1 MDVIR
6 AILRE
11 HPEPWRRA
19 LLVAGGAGIA
29 NAAILG
35 LINRGAAIAASD
47 NGDVGLRLVV
57 MFAVCMVAFYYG
69 KRYAL
74 IQASVV
80 VEHMVRDRLLRVA
93 DAMRRTELEL
103 VEHLGR
109 GELYSKLAK
118 DTGLI
123 SQSGLILVN
132 AAQQSFVLVFCLCY
146 IAWLSKAAFVATVVT
161 ISVGVVIYMRHADRL
176 GRILQRLTET
186 EAELIDVVSH
196 MVDGF
201 KEIRLDRKKNDALY
215 TRLIGVSGTTRDL
228 KIDAQ
233 TGFCVDIMFSDLFFY
248 SLLAVVVFLL
258 PRFMP
263 TYGAVV
269 LMTTA
274 AILFIIGPLQM
285 VVQAAPVFE
294 RAKTALENLND
305 LERQLDGSAGPIG
318 TPRSSPIGG
327 ADTLD
332 PDGQAN
338 RAPAVSIF
346 RGFSSVSLDG
356 ACFTYGLSHG
366 LSSRQAQAGTG
377 GSVTGGFSVGPLD
390 LRVARGETLFLVG
403 GNGSG
408 KTTML
413 KTLTG
418 LYLPQR
424 GGLKVDHTLIDRHN
438 VQDYRELFSTVF
450 TQFHLFDRLYGL
462 EHVDEAK
469 VTAVLEELE
478 LADKTRFENGRFTN
492 LDLSTGQRKRLA
504 LAICLL
510 EDKDILVF
518 DEWAADQDPRF
529 RKHFY
534 EHVLSRLKAQGKT
547 IIAATHD
554 DRFWGVADR
563 VIRLEYGVIADES
576 GRH

>member
-19 LLVAGGAGIA
+19 LLVAGGAGVA

-35 LINRGAAIAASD
+35 LINRGAAIAATD
-47 NGDVGLRLVV
+47 NGEVGFRLVV
-57 MFAVCMVAFYYG
+57 MFAFCIVAFYYG

-80 VEHMVRDRLLRVA
+80 VEHMVRNRLLRVA
-93 DAMRRTELEL
+93 DRMRRTELEI

-132 AAQQSFVLVFCLCY
+132 AAQQSFVLAFCLCY
-146 IAWLSKAAFVATVVT
+146 IAWLSKAAFAATIVT
-161 ISVGVVIYMRHADRL
+161 ISVGVVVYMRHAHRL
-176 GRILQRLTET
+176 ESILQRLTVK

-201 KEIRLDRKKNDALY
+201 KEIRLNRRKNDAIY
-215 TRLIGVSGTTRDL
+215 ERLVGVSGTTRDL

-233 TGFCVDIMFSDLFFY
+233 TAFCVDIMFSDLFFY

-294 RAKTALENLND
+294 RAKTALANLDD
-305 LERQLDGSAGPIG
+305 LERQLESSLGAAPVGP
-318 TPRSSPIGG
+318 
-327 ADTLD
+327 
-332 PDGQAN
+332 
-338 RAPAVSIF
+338 RAVTAFNAFTSLT
-346 RGFSSVSLDG
+346 LDG
-356 ACFTYGLSHG
+356 ACFTYGVSLG
-366 LSSRQAQAGTG
+366 RGQTSSQNG
-377 GSVTGGFSVGPLD
+377 GGFSVGPLH
-390 LRVARGETLFLVG
+390 LTIARGETIFLVG

-413 KTLTG
+413 KVLTG

-424 GGLKVDHTLIDRHN
+424 GAIRVDRAFVDQHN
-438 VQDYRELFSTVF
+438 VQGYRELFSTVF

-462 EHVDEAK
+462 EHVDEAR
-469 VTAVLEELE
+469 VAQVLEDLQ
-478 LADKTRFENGRFTN
+478 LTDKTRFENGRFTN

-504 LAICLL
+504 LAVCLL
-510 EDKDILVF
+510 EDRDVLVF
-518 DEWAADQDPRF
+518 DEWAADQDPHF

-534 EHVLSRLKAQGKT
+534 ENVLSRLKARGKT

-554 DRFWGVADR
+554 DRFWGLADR
-563 VIRLEYGVIADES
+563 VIRLEDGVAIDES
-576 GRH
+576 GRQ

>member
-1 MDVIR
+1 M
-6 AILRE
+6 
-11 HPEPWRRA
+11 
-19 LLVAGGAGIA
+19 AGGAGIA

-35 LINRGAAIAASD
+35 LINRGAAIASTD

-57 MFAVCMVAFYYG
+57 MFAFCMVVFYYG

-80 VEHMVRDRLLRVA
+80 VEHMVRNRLLRVA
-93 DAMRRTELEL
+93 DCMRRTELEI

-146 IAWLSKAAFVATVVT
+146 IAWLSKAAFAATLVT
-161 ISVGVVIYMRHADRL
+161 IGVGVMVYMRHAQRL
-176 GRILQRLTET
+176 EKLLQRLTVK

-201 KEIRLDRKKNDALY
+201 KEIRLDRKKNDAIY
-215 TRLIGVSGTTRDL
+215 ERLVGVSGATRDL

-294 RAKTALENLND
+294 RAKTALANLTD
-305 LERQLDGSAGPIG
+305 LERQLEGTLGPAVAAGPAMP
-318 TPRSSPIGG
+318 T
-327 ADTLD
+327 
-332 PDGQAN
+332 
-338 RAPAVSIF
+338 F
-346 RGFSSVSLDG
+346 EGFKSFSFDG
-356 ACFTYGLSHG
+356 ACFTYGLSHVSG
-366 LSSRQAQAGTG
+366 VQPNGHGGAGG
-377 GSVTGGFSVGPLD
+377 ASGNGAGNGGGFSVGPLN
-390 LRVARGETLFLVG
+390 LTIARGETIFLVG

-413 KTLTG
+413 KVLTG

-424 GGLKVDHTLIDRHN
+424 GGLKVGHTLIDRHN
-438 VQDYRELFSTVF
+438 VQGYRELFSTVF

-469 VTAVLEELE
+469 VMSVLEDLQ

-518 DEWAADQDPRF
+518 DEWAADQDPHF

-534 EHVLSRLKAQGKT
+534 EHVLSKLKAQGKT

-563 VIRLEYGVIADES
+563 VIRLEYGVAVDES